1 MSILLQDKIAAGITN
16 VLVVFWRGWMLM
28 LAVGIAHAE
37 WVPGLPTIGYWW
49 SCLLVWL
56 LMGIGNQYHAR
67 EMAMDREGRENA
79 KRTKALGRALSDV
92 LGGRR

>member
-1 MSILLQDKIAAGITN
+1 
-16 VLVVFWRGWMLM
+16 
-28 LAVGIAHAE
+28 
-37 WVPGLPTIGYWW
+37 VPGLPTIGYWW

-79 KRTKALGRALSDV
+79 KQRKAIARSLAEIA